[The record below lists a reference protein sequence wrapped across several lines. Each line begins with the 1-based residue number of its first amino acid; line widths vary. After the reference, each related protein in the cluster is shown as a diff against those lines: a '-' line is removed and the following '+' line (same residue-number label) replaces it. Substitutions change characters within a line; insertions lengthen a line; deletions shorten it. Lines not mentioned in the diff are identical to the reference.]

1 MKEKDIQNYLF
12 ENPEYLFPKKII
24 QEKAKE
30 YLIKGKRIDLL
41 FRVDGIRYIV
51 EIKKAAIRREDI
63 GQILEYYGLM
73 KTYLK
78 ESNLKLILVA
88 PYWNKWQITY
98 LEELG
103 IRCVEFDISLIE
115 NNSDIKESQTFQSNF
130 SESYWVIFLDKI
142 DEQIENIIKKKN
154 EDLKNLYLFNDG
166 FLNMVSFPSSHKRL
180 FVRTAKVSDF
190 VLQISHLVEA
200 VTVVPFRR
208 IIKIEEKGD
217 KKLFFLEARK
227 SEKKSYL
234 SFNTFKKR
242 LLEIDKNVSISNKSI
257 KRLKNEEIAAIKSV
271 FESY

>member
-51 EIKKAAIRREDI
+51 EIKKGAIRREDI

-73 KTYLK
+73 KNYLN
-78 ESNLKLILVA
+78 EANLKLILVA
-88 PYWNKWQITY
+88 PYLIKWQITY

-103 IRCVEFDISLIE
+103 IRCVEFNISLIE
-115 NNSDIKESQTFQSNF
+115 NNSNIKESSTLQSNI
-130 SESYWVIFLDKI
+130 SESYWAVFLDKI
-142 DEQIENIIKKKN
+142 DEQMENIIKN
-154 EDLKNLYLFNDG
+154 ENIDLKNLYLFDDG
-166 FLNMVSFPSSHKRL
+166 YLNMISFQSSHKRL
-180 FVRTAKVSDF
+180 FVRAANVGDY
-190 VLQISHLVEA
+190 VLQISHLVKD
-200 VTVVPFRR
+200 VIVVPFRR

-234 SFNTFKKR
+234 SFNTFEKR
-242 LLEIDKNVSISNKSI
+242 LLEINGDVLISNKSI
-257 KRLKNEEIAAIKSV
+257 KRLKNQDIAAIKSV